1 MSLQNGAYTDK
12 LLYII
17 SDLIEGGSPMKTKL
31 VAATT
36 NAGKL
41 KDLRVLLTDF
51 EIVSAADV
59 GFLDDVEETGETFM
73 ENALL
78 KARTVCRATGLPALA
93 DDSGL
98 CVDALNGAPGVYS
111 ARYSGQGMVA
121 NRQLLLKNLQGQTN
135 RAAHFHCAMALVY
148 PDGREYTAEGET
160 HGVITTE
167 ERGQS
172 GFGYDCLFLSDDL
185 GKTFGEATI
194 EEKNAVSHRGRALKQ
209 LLAAMKN

>member
-1 MSLQNGAYTDK
+1 
-12 LLYII
+12 
-17 SDLIEGGSPMKTKL
+17 MKTKL

-41 KDLRVLLTDF
+41 KDLRALLGDF
-51 EIVSAADV
+51 EIVSAAEV
-59 GFLDDVEETGETFM
+59 GFVDDVEETGTTFL

-78 KARTVCRATGLPALA
+78 KARTVCQATGLPALA

-121 NRQLLLKNLQGQTN
+121 NRALLLANLQGQTN
-135 RAAHFHCAMALVY
+135 RKAHFHCAMALVY

-160 HGVITTE
+160 HGTIAMTE
-167 ERGQS
+167 QGDN

-185 GKTFGEATI
+185 GKTFGMATHA
-194 EEKNAVSHRGRALKQ
+194 EKNAVSHRGRALKN
-209 LLAAMKN
+209 LLAVLHN